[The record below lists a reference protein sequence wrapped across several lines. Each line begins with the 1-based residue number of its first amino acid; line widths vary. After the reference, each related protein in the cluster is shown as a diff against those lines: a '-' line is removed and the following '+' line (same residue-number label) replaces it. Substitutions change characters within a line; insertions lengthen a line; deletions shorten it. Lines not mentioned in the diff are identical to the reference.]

1 VILLTQNSTFIIG
14 PVAQGLGFIMDAI
27 FNFLDLL
34 SIPKVGIA
42 IVLFTIVIYML
53 MTPLTYRQQKF
64 SKMSAIMNPEI
75 QAVQAKYK
83 GKRDNESMQ
92 AQNAETQAIYKKYGV
107 SPSGS
112 CVQLLIQMPILFA
125 LYRVIYAMPA
135 YVTKIKDAFVPYVDG
150 LMKTDGA
157 AAYVSNSENISSAS
171 QFANQIT
178 DSADFQNAISS
189 GTFDVATGS
198 EAYDTASN
206 TIIDILNRASSADL
220 NSLNENF
227 SGLSGQFDTMTETLD
242 RYNVLFGLNMGQ
254 SPSSMISEFWANGAI
269 GMIIVALMIPLLAAA
284 TQWISIKLNPQQ
296 NQNANSENAMASSM
310 KTMNYVMPIMSLVF
324 CFTLPSGLGLY
335 WIMGAVVRTVQQIII
350 NRHIDKTDINELLE
364 QNKEKNEKKSK
375 KRNERLEKAGIDPN
389 SLSNAAKVN
398 TRNINSSAS
407 SNSTSTPTST
417 GSGSLASKAGLVK
430 KYNENNKK

>member
-1 VILLTQNSTFIIG
+1 MILLTQNSTFIIG
-14 PVAQGLGFIMDAI
+14 PVAQGLGYIMNAI

-83 GKRDNESMQ
+83 GKKDNESMQ

-135 YVTKIKDAFVPYVDG
+135 YVTKIKEAFVPYVDG

-178 DSADFQNAISS
+178 DSTDFQNAISS
-189 GTFDVATGS
+189 GTFDVTAGS

-220 NSLNENF
+220 NTLNENF
-227 SGLSGQFDTMTETLD
+227 SGLSGQFEKMTETLD
-242 RYNVLFGLNMGQ
+242 NYNVLFGLNMGQ
-254 SPSSMISEFWANGAI
+254 SPSAMISEFWANGAI
-269 GMIIVALMIPLLAAA
+269 GMIIVALMIPLLAAS

-350 NRHIDKTDINELLE
+350 NKHIDKTDINELLE
-364 QNKEKNEKKSK
+364 QNKEKFEKKNK

-389 SLSNAAKVN
+389 TLSNAARVN
-398 TRNINSSAS
+398 TRNIDSKAS
-407 SNSTSTPTST
+407 SNNTSSTST

>member
-1 VILLTQNSTFIIG
+1 MILLTQNSTFIIG
-14 PVAQGLGFIMDAI
+14 PVAQVLGYIMNAI
-27 FNFLDLL
+27 FNFLYFL

-53 MTPLTYRQQKF
+53 LTPLTYRQQKF
-64 SKMSAIMNPEI
+64 SKMSAIMNPEL
-75 QAVQAKYK
+75 QAIQAKYK
-83 GKRDNESMQ
+83 GKRNNESMQ
-92 AQNAETQAIYKKYGV
+92 AQNAETQAVYAKYGV

-135 YVTKIKDAFVPYVDG
+135 YVTKIKDAFIPYVDG
-150 LMKTDGA
+150 LISTNGSA
-157 AAYVSNSENISSAS
+157 EYISNSENFSSAS
-171 QFANQIT
+171 QFAKQIT
-178 DSADFQNAISS
+178 DSTEFQNAISS
-189 GTFDVATGS
+189 GTFDISKGS
-198 EAYDTASN
+198 EVYDSVSN
-206 TIIDILNRASSADL
+206 TMIDVINRATSTELTAM
-220 NSLNENF
+220 NEHF
-227 SGLSGQFDTMTETLD
+227 SGLGDKFVAMTDTLD
-242 RYNVLFGLNMGQ
+242 KYNVLFGLNMGQ

-296 NQNANSENAMASSM
+296 NQNTNTEQNAMASSM

-350 NRHIDKTDINELLE
+350 NKHIDKSDINELLA
-364 QNKEKNEKKSK
+364 QNKEKSEKKMK
-375 KRNERLEKAGIDPN
+375 KKNARLQKAGIDPK
-389 SLSNAAKVN
+389 SLSNAAKVS
-398 TRNINSSAS
+398 TRNIDSKAS
-407 SNSTSTPTST
+407 SNTTSSST

-430 KYNENNKK
+430 NYNEKNKK